1 MRKLTRQLILLVAV
15 FVVYFGYSAWID
27 SLALYKLAGIYVTTN
42 GGQPVLASGDVL
54 IQAILTLQTKMG
66 TLGVGATSVNVGVM
80 ITNINRW
87 LIENKSS
94 ADLSALTFTSD
105 GTTYNISELQVTG
118 VMAQDSLLYAV
129 LAPFKLVLV
138 GGVFGL
144 LVPLTKQVF
153 FGTVVG
159 VKQYINARRN
169 NVLFNYQK
177 TIAYVSSLNSNL
189 QLGDYEQIKASYA
202 GYTGL
207 VFKPKFLDVMM
218 DDIANSLIREQDMS
232 VYVKPSEV
240 VLKSV
245 KQMYERERKLA
256 ISMRP
261 DEMFFDLKRGYEAT
275 SIGSKY
281 VIAYYKTLDT
291 NANGKNKLG
300 WKLFSL
306 EMFKAII
313 AMIAAIVPTVI
324 VAVIVL
330 PILAKNGV
338 GAGKATPGIIFGS
351 LMLFT
356 IIFHAISVFS
366 KTQYHLNWK
375 TLVLPSLTYYLLL
388 ALAAF
393 SFVVGLNAVINL
405 GSIVAPNTSTTKMW
419 PWFSAVANLVLT
431 TSLMFYVVATL
442 MDGNVSPLGLTNKLF
457 VDGVVLPII
466 AWVLGVCF
474 NLYGNFANNGAHAGT
489 YNGIAFGITLGFWIY
504 LSISSVLLNNIV
516 IPSHKRRV
524 ALKAELAH
532 EGQEALDKRA
542 QADGGKTKKADEKT
556 KEKKDQDGK

>member
-291 NANGKNKLG
+291 NTNGKNKLG
-300 WKLFSL
+300 
-306 EMFKAII
+306 
-313 AMIAAIVPTVI
+313 
-324 VAVIVL
+324 
-330 PILAKNGV
+330 
-338 GAGKATPGIIFGS
+338 
-351 LMLFT
+351 
-356 IIFHAISVFS
+356 
-366 KTQYHLNWK
+366 
-375 TLVLPSLTYYLLL
+375 
-388 ALAAF
+388 
-393 SFVVGLNAVINL
+393 
-405 GSIVAPNTSTTKMW
+405 
-419 PWFSAVANLVLT
+419 
-431 TSLMFYVVATL
+431 
-442 MDGNVSPLGLTNKLF
+442 
-457 VDGVVLPII
+457 
-466 AWVLGVCF
+466 
-474 NLYGNFANNGAHAGT
+474 
-489 YNGIAFGITLGFWIY
+489 
-504 LSISSVLLNNIV
+504 
-516 IPSHKRRV
+516 
-524 ALKAELAH
+524 
-532 EGQEALDKRA
+532 
-542 QADGGKTKKADEKT
+542 
-556 KEKKDQDGK
+556 